1 MFFFKQK
8 TAYEL
13 RISDWGSDLCSSD
26 LNVADD
32 RDATLLEIEQHDREG
47 CCRHGCDWTCLGD
60 EIGRTRLESG
70 LDQERLEALSNPE
83 QECRREDADD
93 QGGEV
98 RLPQIGDER
107 SDQLR
112 HGLTRSGDAEDR
124 LELAGGNDNSRR
136 GDETRHDR
144 VGQEIGE
151 KSELQH
157 AHQQQENAGK
167 QGEHEACGDK
177 LRASWRGDAAGR
189 SEEHTSEL
197 QSLMRI
203 SYAV

>member
-93 QGGEV
+93 QGGE
-98 RLPQIGDER
+98 
-107 SDQLR
+107 
-112 HGLTRSGDAEDR
+112 
-124 LELAGGNDNSRR
+124 
-136 GDETRHDR
+136 
-144 VGQEIGE
+144 EIG
-151 KSELQH
+151 
-157 AHQQQENAGK
+157 
-167 QGEHEACGDK
+167 
-177 LRASWRGDAAGR
+177 RASSRERVCQYVKVSVVAV
-189 SEEHTSEL
+189 
-197 QSLMRI
+197 SLKKKTKHKTL
-203 SYAV
+203 YT